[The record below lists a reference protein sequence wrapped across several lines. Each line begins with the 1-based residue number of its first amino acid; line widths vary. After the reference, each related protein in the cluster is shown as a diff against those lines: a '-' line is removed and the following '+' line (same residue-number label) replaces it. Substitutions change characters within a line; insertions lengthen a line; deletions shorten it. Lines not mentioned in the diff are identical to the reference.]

1 MNRKHQKHRG
11 CFFSRSTFLQM
22 LGRSAVRAGL
32 TEEEWCNCWVSVVD
46 SILQT
51 CKAEGAEC
59 TLQAP
64 AVQSMLSMVSLYHN
78 SKQLI
83 HSIIKFY
90 STAERQGVC
99 WVASGWYSGQPTV
112 DLLIGCCTW
121 ASTTTQT

>member
-1 MNRKHQKHRG
+1 VK
-11 CFFSRSTFLQM
+11 
-22 LGRSAVRAGL
+22 AGL
-32 TEEEWCNCWVSVVD
+32 TEEEWCNCWVAVVD

-59 TLQAP
+59 TLRAP

-90 STAERQGVC
+90 STAERQGACVL
-99 WVASGWYSGQPTV
+99 ALTSTARGPPTV
-112 DLLIGCCTW
+112 GQLTGCCART
-121 ASTTTQT
+121 STGTQT